1 MLHEVGLLGA
11 TRIAERAIVG
21 PSAGR
26 PGIRVR
32 AVAASTA
39 DRAETFRATHGIPVA
54 HPDYRALLADPGIDT
69 DSVSL
74 HNSAHAQW
82 AAEAARAGEDVIVEK
97 ALCLGRHELHA
108 LRIAAL
114 AGGVHVMEVV
124 MTAHHP
130 WRAVIRTLIAS
141 REWGELTGIRSRIAF
156 DVPVGSGY
164 RFVPELGGGAFL
176 DTASYWLQALQAT
189 VGLAKATVGGHSDF
203 SGPGGADLDFTA
215 TLTWLS
221 GRRATLDAA
230 LAEPHRAEHEFTFT
244 GGRIRLNNFL
254 RPAAGPFPVNLVI
267 APQDGRHRVASFE
280 QSVSYDDQLS
290 RILRTL
296 DQPGAVDCSDA
307 AAERVA
313 VMEDIY
319 LDYLDALSGRS
330 GR

>member
-1 MLHEVGLLGA
+1 MPHEIGLLGA

-39 DRAETFRATHGIPVA
+39 DRAETFRATHGIPVS

-69 DSVSL
+69 VYVSL

-82 AAEAARAGEDVIVEK
+82 AAEAARAGKHAIVEK
-97 ALCLGRHELHA
+97 PLCLGRHEMDA
-108 LRIAAL
+108 LRTAAV
-114 AGGVHVMEVV
+114 AGGVHVVEAV
-124 MTAHHP
+124 MTADHP
-130 WRAVIRTLIAS
+130 WQAVIRSLIGS
-141 REWGELTGIRSRIAF
+141 REMGELTGIRSRIAF
-156 DVPVGSGY
+156 DVPVGIGY

-176 DTASYWLQALQAT
+176 DTASYWLQAVQAT
-189 VGLAKATVGGHSDF
+189 VGLAGATTGGHSDF
-203 SGPGGADLDFTA
+203 SGPGGVDLDFTA
-215 TLTWLS
+215 TLTWPS
-221 GRRATLDAA
+221 GLRATLDAA
-230 LAEPHRAEHEFTFT
+230 LAEQHCAKHEFIFT
-244 GGRIRLNNFL
+244 GGRVRLNNFL

-267 APQDGRHRVASFE
+267 APQDGRRRVESFE
-280 QSVSYDDQLS
+280 PSAYYDDQFS

-296 DQPGAVDCSDA
+296 DQPGTVDCSEA
-307 AAERVA
+307 AAERIA

-319 LDYLDALSGRS
+319 LDALSGRP